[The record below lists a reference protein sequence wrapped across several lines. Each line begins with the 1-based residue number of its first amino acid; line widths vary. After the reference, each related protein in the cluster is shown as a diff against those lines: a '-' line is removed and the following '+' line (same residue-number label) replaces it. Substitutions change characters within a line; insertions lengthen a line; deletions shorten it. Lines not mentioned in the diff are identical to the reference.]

1 VGGFKLECV
10 SDRETSPL
18 TIESQEFR
26 PPRLSG
32 STVVAATYSGGLF
45 NVQIRV
51 LGPSLEGWGCH
62 SVAVGAVN
70 AGGTP
75 FPMGLVRV
83 HTTLERSLCYQAH
96 STGSHSHDRAR

>member
-1 VGGFKLECV
+1 V

-83 HTTLERSLCYQAH
+83 HTTLERS
-96 STGSHSHDRAR
+96 